1 MRLIAYSVKR
11 WNNSVWLIILLLFPT
26 ILYRFLGN
34 VDQTNSEFVNNT
46 LGKVAMYIF
55 DAEETNSG
63 FYPILWIR
71 FLMAGLLIWKN
82 GMWDRRESESGIV
95 EYENNGI
102 YYCGLPM
109 QYRHVVTCTWTVSYT
124 HLDVYKRQL
133 YFLRL

>member
-11 WNNSVWLIILLLFPT
+11 WNNSLWLIILLLFPT
-26 ILYRFLGN
+26 IIYRFLGN
-34 VDQTNSEFVNNT
+34 VDQTNSEFVNNI
-46 LGKVAMYIF
+46 LGKVAIYIF

-63 FYPILWIR
+63 FYPILWTR
-71 FLMAGLLIWKN
+71 FLMAGLLIWIN

-109 QYRHVVTCTWTVSYT
+109 QYRHRATRTNGTNIRSSC
-124 HLDVYKRQL
+124 
-133 YFLRL
+133 F